1 MITDFAVGQ
10 RWASEMEPELG
21 VGIVDAIDGRR
32 IHLRFPRSGIT
43 RIYAVASAPI
53 RRVVF
58 HPGDRIQSERGE
70 TMTIDSVASEGG
82 LNVYRG
88 HGLCLREDRLAGAL
102 ELDTPR
108 ERLMAG
114 QRDPSS
120 LFDLR
125 CRVLRYR
132 HRLARSPVYGFVGGR
147 VDLIPHQFAIAAEVC
162 RRRCPR
168 VLLADET
175 GLGKTIE
182 AGLIVHRLT
191 TTGRVGRVLI
201 VVPDALVVQWYVELA
216 RRFNL
221 RFRILD
227 DDFVKTRTTGPA
239 GPACFED
246 EPLGLC
252 GFRFLTA
259 SPPALQARLVGGGW
273 DMVVVDEAHRMQPD
287 GPLFVQVQR
296 LSDAVPGLIL
306 ITATPG
312 QLSARGHFARLQLLD
327 PHRYADYR
335 RFKNENR
342 AFGQMAALVQAVAD
356 RDRSDAAAVAAISRL
371 LGIGADRVR
380 RTLAQQ
386 GTQGEAAR
394 RRLMQTLIDCVGTG
408 RVMFRTGRNA
418 VSGFP
423 GRTAHLVPLEAGRG
437 QDRLCTLINREFLQD
452 CGLAKPPVE
461 ASWEDDPRVFWL
473 TALIR
478 EHRNEKTLL
487 ICRSPEK
494 VNALVRSLE
503 MQIHIKI
510 GRFHEGMTLV
520 QRDRN
525 AAWFAEPDGA
535 ALLVCSEIGSEGRNF
550 QFARRL
556 VLFDL
561 PADPELLEQ
570 RIGRLDRI
578 GQTGVVRVM
587 VPFVRGTAGEV
598 MARWY
603 HEALNA
609 FEQYAPAAAWV
620 TQRFFGALTALV
632 KSPGP
637 GLDRHRLE
645 RLLRGGRISASRQHR
660 RIESGRDR
668 LLEQGALSQEPAEG
682 LIDTIRRADGDPGFQ
697 ALVERLFDVC
707 GIVTEPVVPR
717 VFRLTP
723 DHRYAQP
730 LPGFRPSGMTVTTDR
745 AIALTREDLGFLT
758 GDHPLVGGAMD
769 LFLGSGQGNVA
780 FAHWTAPGTPAFL
793 LEMVF
798 LLEAPAP
805 PDLVVDR
812 FLPPTPIRVAVDH
825 HLKDGTGD
833 LPDGPSGP
841 VTDGSAALFA
851 KTLSALSHRIADM
864 VAAGRAMARSR
875 ALPLVEAARR
885 EAALAMDEAV
895 HRLERLGRVNAAIG
909 DAEIDA
915 ARKERAALLAA
926 VSTAEVRLDAI
937 CLIVKGPADG

>member
-1 MITDFAVGQ
+1 MIECAVGQ
-10 RWASEMEPELG
+10 RWTSDMEPELG
-21 VGIVDAIDGRR
+21 MGVVEAIDGRR
-32 IHLRFPRSGIT
+32 VTVTFPKSSLT
-43 RIYAVASAPI
+43 RTYAIESAPL

-58 HPGDRIQSERGE
+58 HHGDRVAGDGGVSLTVAAIE
-70 TMTIDSVASEGG
+70 TEDG
-82 LNVYRG
+82 LNVYCGDGVR
-88 HGLCLREDRLAGAL
+88 LREDRLA
-102 ELDTPR
+102 DTLTVHRPAD
-108 ERLMAG
+108 RLMAG
-114 QRDPSS
+114 QRDTLS

-125 CRVLRYR
+125 VRLLDHRYR
-132 HRLARSPVYGFVGGR
+132 TARSPVHGFVGGR
-147 VDLIPHQFAIAAEVC
+147 VELIPHQFAIAAEVC

-191 TTGRVGRVLI
+191 TIGRAGRVLI

-227 DDFVKTRTTGPA
+227 DAFVKAQSTDPA
-239 GPACFED
+239 GSGWIED

-252 GFRFLTA
+252 GFSFLTEA
-259 SPPALQARLVGGGW
+259 SAALQARLVDGSW
-273 DMVVVDEAHRMQPD
+273 DLVVVDEAHRMRPD
-287 GPLFVQVQR
+287 DALFVQVQHLAEAAR
-296 LSDAVPGLIL
+296 GLIL

-312 QLSARGHFARLQLLD
+312 QLSARSHFARLRLLD
-327 PHRYADYR
+327 PDRYADYR
-335 RFKNENR
+335 RFKNENQ
-342 AFGQMAALVQAVAD
+342 AFGQMAALVQTVAD
-356 RDRSDAAAVAAISRL
+356 KDRSDAAAIAAITRL
-371 LGIGADRVR
+371 LGIDADRVR
-380 RTLAQQ
+380 RTMAQPGAQ
-386 GTQGEAAR
+386 GDAAR
-394 RRLMQTLIDCVGTG
+394 RRLMQTLIDCLGTG
-408 RVMFRTGRNA
+408 RAMFRTGRNA

-423 GRTAHLVPLEAGRG
+423 GRTAHLVPLEAARGRE
-437 QDRLCTLINREFLQD
+437 RLVRRLNREFLQD
-452 CGLAKPPVE
+452 CGLAQQPVDV
-461 ASWEDDPRVFWL
+461 SWEDDPRVFWL
-473 TALIR
+473 TTFLR

-494 VNALVRSLE
+494 VNALMQSLDRR
-503 MQIHIKI
+503 INIKI

-556 VLFDL
+556 VLLDL

-603 HEALNA
+603 HEAMNA
-609 FEQYAPAAAWV
+609 FERYAPAAAWV
-620 TQRFFGALTALV
+620 TQRFFAALTALV
-632 KSPGP
+632 KTP
-637 GLDRHRLE
+637 GLRLDRARLE
-645 RLLRGGRISASRQHR
+645 RLLRAGRLSSHRQRR

-668 LLEQGALSQEPAEG
+668 LMEQGALPLEQAEG
-682 LIDTIRRADGDPGFQ
+682 LIDTIRRDDGDPGFQ
-697 ALVERLFDVC
+697 ALVERLFDLC
-707 GIVTEPVVPR
+707 GIVTEPVAPH
-717 VFRLTP
+717 VFRLAP
-723 DHRYAQP
+723 DHRYSQP
-730 LPGFRPSGMTVTTDR
+730 LPGFRPSGLTVTTDR

-780 FAHWTAPGTPAFL
+780 FAHWICPGAPAFL
-793 LEMVF
+793 LDMVF

-805 PDLVVDR
+805 PDLVVER

-825 HLKDGTGD
+825 HLKDGTDD
-833 LPDGPSGP
+833 LPDGLSGP
-841 VTDGSAALFA
+841 LTDGSSALFS
-851 KTLSALSHRIADM
+851 KTLSAVSHRIADM
-864 VAAGRAMARSR
+864 VEAGRARARVR
-875 ALPLVEAARR
+875 ARAIIEAAQR
-885 EAALAMDEAV
+885 EAALAMEEAV
-895 HRLERLGRVNAAIG
+895 NRLEILGRANATIG
-909 DAEIDA
+909 DRDIEA
-915 ARKERAALLAA
+915 ARKERDAVLAA
-926 VSTAEVRLDAI
+926 VSTAEVRLDAM